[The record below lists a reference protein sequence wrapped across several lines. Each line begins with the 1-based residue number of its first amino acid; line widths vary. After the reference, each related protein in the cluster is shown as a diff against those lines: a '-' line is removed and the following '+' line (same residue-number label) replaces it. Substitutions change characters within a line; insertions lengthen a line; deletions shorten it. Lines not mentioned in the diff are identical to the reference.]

1 MARVNP
7 RLTIDLTHG
16 RTVVTVREA
25 GPEAPVAV
33 VLPAMGVAAGYYTPF
48 AEALVAQGISV
59 AVPDYPGHGESTPG
73 VSRRTRYGYRDLAD
87 EWLTAVIDAVVA
99 DHPER
104 EVVLVAHSLGGHV
117 ALAHLAQHAHPA
129 IRGLVTLGTAS
140 PYWRTYT
147 KPLLLL
153 AQTQTVN
160 VVSRVLGVWPGHRM
174 GFGGRQP
181 RELMSEWARF
191 AWHGRL
197 EPQGSGA
204 YEAAMGSISVPAL
217 VIDLANDTLAP
228 PSAVDHFAGK
238 LSGASVQR
246 LHFDK
251 GPDAPGRPVDHFS
264 FARSP
269 ELIDE
274 IVADFVLACGQ
285 DDLPEAAGAQTS

>member
-1 MARVNP
+1 MTAVESRIA
-7 RLTIDLTHG
+7 LDLTHG
-16 RTVVTVREA
+16 RAVMTLWEA
-25 GPEAPVAV
+25 GPTSPVAI
-33 VLPAMGVAAGYYTPF
+33 VLPAMGVPAGYYSPF
-48 AEALVAQGISV
+48 VEALVAQDV
-59 AVPDYPGHGESTPG
+59 AVAVADYPGHGESTPAI
-73 VSRRTRYGYRDLAD
+73 SRRSAYGYRDLAD

-99 DHPER
+99 DHPEP

-147 KPLLLL
+147 TPLLLL

-217 VIDLANDTLAP
+217 VIDLANDSLAP

-274 IVADFVLACGQ
+274 LVAGWISRTLAR
-285 DDLPEAAGAQTS
+285 PEESSTA